1 MLFFEMLVGDDV
13 FGYVRMVLNG
23 LKIGVTQSVFVSRSL
38 DDGQTFIGLN
48 HRRFSILD
56 VFFDQ
61 IDIAVD
67 RC

>member
-1 MLFFEMLVGDDV
+1 MLFLKTLVGDDV

-23 LKIGVTQSVFVSRSL
+23 LEIGAAQSIFVSRL
-38 DDGQTFIGLN
+38 PDDGQTFIGLSY
-48 HRRFSILD
+48 RRFSILD

-61 IDIAVD
+61 IDLAVD